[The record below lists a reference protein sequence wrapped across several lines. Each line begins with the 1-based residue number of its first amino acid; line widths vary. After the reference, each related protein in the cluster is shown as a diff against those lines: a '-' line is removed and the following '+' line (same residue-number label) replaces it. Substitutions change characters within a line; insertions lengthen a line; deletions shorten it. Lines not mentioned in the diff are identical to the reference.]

1 MKQNL
6 DMTFVSLTLFVF
18 GLLFLKVFLTQIGL
32 DVVFGIFWNAFE
44 VPKSLPWQISTEI
57 L

>member
-44 VPKSLPWQISTEI
+44 VFGIF
-57 L
+57 